1 MDKLSALL
9 RRLRERTAL
18 GLLRRMHR
26 VTHRMVLVLRPV
38 EKKRLLMVAP
48 HMDDDVIGA
57 GGTLLLHKRLGSE
70 VTVVFCA
77 AGVTPEVDAER
88 RAEAQKA
95 ATAMGFARLQW
106 LGLPDGSLSLHE
118 PQLAMQ
124 LARLLR
130 EYAPQQIFCPFVSD
144 HHRDHAAVAQGVA
157 AAIRNTGW
165 DGEVWCFEV
174 WSPLWPNA
182 AVDISEVQAEKRRM
196 IGLYASQ
203 TAGLHYVDGILG
215 LNSYRGLRVNVPY
228 AEAFYACDAQRFCEL
243 ADGMNVL

>member
-9 RRLRERTAL
+9 RQLREKTAL

-26 VTHRMVLVLRPV
+26 VTHRMTLVLRPV
-38 EKKRLLMVAP
+38 EKTRILVVAP

-70 VTVVFCA
+70 VSVVFCA

-88 RAEAQKA
+88 RAEAQEA

-106 LGLPDGSLSLHE
+106 LDLPDGSLSLHE
-118 PQLAMQ
+118 PQLAKQ
-124 LARLLR
+124 LARVLS
-130 EYAPQQIFCPFVSD
+130 EHAPQQIFCPFVSD

-165 DGEVWCFEV
+165 DGQVWCFEV

-182 AVDISEVQAEKRRM
+182 AVDISDTQTEKRQM
-196 IGLYASQ
+196 IGIYASQ
-203 TAGLHYVDGILG
+203 TAGLHYVEGILG
-215 LNSYRGLRVNVPY
+215 LNSYRGLRVNVTH
-228 AEAFYACDAQRFCEL
+228 AEAFYVCNASRYCEL
-243 ADGMNVL
+243 ADLMNTL